1 MHARLP
7 ASLPHVNFFFL
18 LILTSHDVWSSA
30 PLPFSIFFF
39 LLVSP
44 LSSDLCPSGDWS
56 WSSGGG
62 LIFLGVRK
70 KKSLCPSRLVFFF
83 FFSFWSRPRPL
94 TCPFGDQ
101 SWSSGGGS
109 IFLVVRKK
117 NRVTMG
123 VGDDINDMEVGDDY
137 NIFLQFACLRTSQ

>member
-1 MHARLP
+1 MELEQRWWFDL
-7 ASLPHVNFFFL
+7 FGCEEEEE
-18 LILTSHDVWSSA
+18 
-30 PLPFSIFFF
+30 PLPFS
-39 LLVSP
+39 V
-44 LSSDLCPSGDWS
+44 G
-56 WSSGGG
+56 
-62 LIFLGVRK
+62 
-70 KKSLCPSRLVFFF
+70 FFF
-83 FFSFWSRPRPL
+83 FFSFWSRPHPL

-137 NIFLQFACLRTSQ
+137 NIFLQFACLRTSQLLLC

>member
-1 MHARLP
+1 M
-7 ASLPHVNFFFL
+7 
-18 LILTSHDVWSSA
+18 
-30 PLPFSIFFF
+30 
-39 LLVSP
+39 
-44 LSSDLCPSGDWS
+44 
-56 WSSGGG
+56 
-62 LIFLGVRK
+62 RK

-123 VGDDINDMEVGDDY
+123 VDDDINDMEVGDDY
-137 NIFLQFACLRTSQ
+137 NIFLQFACLRTSQLLLC